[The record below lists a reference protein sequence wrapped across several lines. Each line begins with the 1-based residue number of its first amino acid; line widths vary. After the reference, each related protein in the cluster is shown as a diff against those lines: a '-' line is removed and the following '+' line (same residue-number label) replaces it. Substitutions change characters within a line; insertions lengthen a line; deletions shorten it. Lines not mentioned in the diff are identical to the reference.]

1 MWEVEVRQ
9 SEVGGG
15 RRGVDPVIR
24 ARPAGESSPPPAAH
38 FRQGLTTVGVGG

>member
-15 RRGVDPVIR
+15 EEGGVDPVIR
-24 ARPAGESSPPPAAH
+24 ARPAGESSPPPP
-38 FRQGLTTVGVGG
+38 RLTSDRG

>member
-9 SEVGGG
+9 SEVGG
-15 RRGVDPVIR
+15 GVDPVIR
-24 ARPAGESSPPPAAH
+24 ARPAGESSPPAAH